1 MSTREQF
8 EIQND
13 ASIAAAQERTAQGRT
28 ANDERSN
35 IGSRQ
40 PTTND
45 KRPPADNQS
54 PTIHGSESRP
64 IKFGTDGWRAVIAD
78 DYTFANVRR
87 VAGAIASYILKHE
100 DRKRGVI
107 VGYDTRF
114 GSQRFAR
121 AAAEVLAQAGIP
133 VRLANDY
140 APTPA
145 VSYAVK
151 SLGAAGGVVIT
162 SSHNPYNWNGV
173 KFKAKFGGS
182 ATPAIMQIIEQETA
196 AGTMPV
202 GPREQIEEVD
212 MKSAYIRAVCRFA
225 DLDLIAKAGFRFA
238 IDSMHGS
245 GRGVLA
251 HIYGEHGI
259 DFVAIRQDVN
269 PLFPGINP
277 EPIEPHVRLLQET
290 VVREK
295 CHAGFATDGDA
306 DRIGAVAEDGSF
318 VDAHKIFA
326 VLLDWLLRRKQWPG
340 EVVRAFNTTRMLD
353 RIAAKYGRKLNEC
366 AIGFKHIA
374 DLMMEREIVIGGEES
389 GGIGY
394 SRHLP
399 ERDGILNSLL
409 LANVLAE
416 EQKPLG
422 ELVSRLQKEYGAHYY
437 GRRDLH
443 ISDEL
448 KRGAISRARSDST
461 TRLGRYGV
469 VKKEGLDGIKFFLD
483 ASDDGNGA
491 EPWVLFRASGTEPL
505 LRIYAE
511 AATPDLVQ
519 EVLAAAEK
527 FVSSG

>member
-1 MSTREQF
+1 MSSTLT
-8 EIQND
+8 
-13 ASIAAAQERTAQGRT
+13 AS
-28 ANDERSN
+28 
-35 IGSRQ
+35 
-40 PTTND
+40 
-45 KRPPADNQS
+45 
-54 PTIHGSESRP
+54 SEHTEASSATP
-64 IKFGTDGWRAVIAD
+64 IKFGTDGWRAIIAD
-78 DYTFANVRR
+78 DFTFANVRR
-87 VAGAIASYILKHE
+87 VAGAIASYVLKHE
-100 DRKRGVI
+100 QAERGII

-114 GSQRFAR
+114 GSPRFAR
-121 AAAEVLAQAGIP
+121 AAAEVLSQAGIP
-133 VRLANDY
+133 VKLADDY
-140 APTPA
+140 VPTPA

-151 SLGAAGGVVIT
+151 STGAAGGVVIT
-162 SSHNPYNWNGV
+162 SSHNPFNWNGV

-182 ATPAIMQIIEQETA
+182 ATPAIMKVIEQETA
-196 AGTMPV
+196 AAAMPQ
-202 GPREQIEEVD
+202 GSRASIEEVD
-212 MKSAYIRAVCRFA
+212 LRSAYIRAVSRFA
-225 DLDLIAKAGFRFA
+225 DLDLIAGAKFKFA

-251 HIYGEHGI
+251 QIFSERGI

-290 VVREK
+290 VAREK

-353 RIAAKYGRKLNEC
+353 RIAARHGRKLNEC
-366 AIGFKHIA
+366 PIGFKHIA
-374 DLMMEREIVIGGEES
+374 DLMMDREVMIGGEES

-394 SRHLP
+394 SRYLP

-409 LANVLAE
+409 LANVLADE
-416 EQKPLG
+416 KKPLG
-422 ELVSRLQKEYGAHYY
+422 EIVSRLQMEYGPHYY

-443 ISDEL
+443 IDDQL
-448 KRGAISRARSDST
+448 KNGAITRARAEGT
-461 TRLGRYGV
+461 TRLGSYGV
-469 VKKEGLDGIKFFLD
+469 LRKEGLDGIKFFLD
-483 ASDDGNGA
+483 ASTNGNGA

-511 AATPDLVQ
+511 AASPELVE
-519 EVLAAAEK
+519 EVLASAEK
-527 FVSSG
+527 FVFSA